1 MRGEYPVPS
10 HDLAEGLGVSERT
23 LRADISHVNRD
34 IEALGCHVRNVRG
47 KGYALVAEDDAARER
62 LRRELAG
69 SKPLGLETV
78 QDRVRALLLALLLCS
93 GHISAPSLADK
104 VFISQTTLMSYIK
117 DIRRV
122 LAEHGLSLENKSNIG
137 YRVTGRESAIRS
149 LALNLLL
156 SEKEGEERASA
167 LARSGLLGE
176 DILARIEGSLS
187 AFAKESDVRFSDIG
201 FQTSALYIA
210 VAGIRVSQ
218 GAEIETRSI
227 ALGTGTETLSRLFE
241 DLQQKLAVVFGQNER
256 VRIATYISAGSNLP
270 MNLTVFREYA
280 LDYTRQI
287 LEYIASTYRFDLRG
301 DEILVNNLAH
311 HLQAALEAN
320 YFSVSVP
327 NTLLDVI
334 RSTYML
340 PYEMAATAVHVVLE
354 HEPFSLTDG
363 DVGYVAMHLVV
374 ALDRASKRYE
384 HLHPTKA
391 AVFYKG
397 NFAEGNFVS
406 AKLLLE
412 FGEQIDVR
420 YVLPSN
426 AAGEEGLENVEI
438 AVSTTP
444 IKQELPFPVVVIDVA
459 HPASAMNHIRS
470 MLEGGTGS
478 KPFEGFFDERL
489 FAHLDVS
496 GKDEA
501 IRSLCALMR
510 QALPL
515 DSAFEQSV
523 FERERRIP
531 TALDGVLAIPHPL
544 SFNLSESKIA
554 VGILDAPIPWSNERD
569 AQIVML
575 LGLSR
580 DSKELPALY
589 DVLAD
594 VANNRELERE
604 LLRAQSL
611 GEFVETLAKA
621 SGRE

>member
-69 SKPLGLETV
+69 SKSLGLETV

-210 VAGIRVSQ
+210 VAGIHVSQ
-218 GAEIETRSI
+218 GAEIETRST
-227 ALGTGTETLSRLFE
+227 ALGTDTETLSRLFE

-311 HLQAALEAN
+311 HLQAAL
-320 YFSVSVP
+320 
-327 NTLLDVI
+327 
-334 RSTYML
+334 
-340 PYEMAATAVHVVLE
+340 
-354 HEPFSLTDG
+354 
-363 DVGYVAMHLVV
+363 
-374 ALDRASKRYE
+374 
-384 HLHPTKA
+384 
-391 AVFYKG
+391 
-397 NFAEGNFVS
+397 
-406 AKLLLE
+406 
-412 FGEQIDVR
+412 
-420 YVLPSN
+420 
-426 AAGEEGLENVEI
+426 
-438 AVSTTP
+438 
-444 IKQELPFPVVVIDVA
+444 
-459 HPASAMNHIRS
+459 
-470 MLEGGTGS
+470 
-478 KPFEGFFDERL
+478 
-489 FAHLDVS
+489 
-496 GKDEA
+496 
-501 IRSLCALMR
+501 
-510 QALPL
+510 
-515 DSAFEQSV
+515 
-523 FERERRIP
+523 
-531 TALDGVLAIPHPL
+531 
-544 SFNLSESKIA
+544 
-554 VGILDAPIPWSNERD
+554 
-569 AQIVML
+569 
-575 LGLSR
+575 
-580 DSKELPALY
+580 
-589 DVLAD
+589 
-594 VANNRELERE
+594 
-604 LLRAQSL
+604 
-611 GEFVETLAKA
+611 
-621 SGRE
+621 